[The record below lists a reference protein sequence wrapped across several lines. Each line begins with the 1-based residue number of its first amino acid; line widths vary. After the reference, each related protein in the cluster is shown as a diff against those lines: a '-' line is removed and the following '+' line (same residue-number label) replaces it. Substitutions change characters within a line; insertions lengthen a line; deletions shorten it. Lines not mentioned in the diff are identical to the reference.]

1 MVIVNVFLRCEV
13 LTNMWNINGLLTL
26 PLTYYWLHKN
36 MNLRFKHI
44 TECGQ
49 PKITDKTAQNRAQ
62 FDNNNYR
69 KWQQL
74 KENRRIKNN
83 HYQNKNKCT

>member
-1 MVIVNVFLRCEV
+1 MVMVNVFLRCEV

-69 KWQQL
+69 KWQ
-74 KENRRIKNN
+74 
-83 HYQNKNKCT
+83 